1 MMLHLAPHYYEYH
14 ERPITPQRLAAARRR
29 LNKQRQK
36 MPLFAFE
43 ITATPEQSI
52 EEVDRN
58 AAETKRR
65 LRRWYAGAIKNLRYV
80 WRSISEDERARLVDA
95 WAKSSYPKT
104 ASYALEW
111 LRKEGYCTIT
121 GFYNQEE
128 KRFEVIVV
136 PTLKIGSY
144 DKIL

>member
-1 MMLHLAPHYYEYH
+1 MMLYLAPHYYEYR

-43 ITATPEQSI
+43 ITTTPEQSI
-52 EEVDRN
+52 EEVDRD

-65 LRRWYAGAIKNLRYV
+65 LRRWYAGAIKRLRLV
-80 WRSISEDERARLVDA
+80 WRSIPDHERARLIEA
-95 WAKSSYPKT
+95 WAESSYPKT

-111 LRKEGYCTIT
+111 LRKEGHCTIT
-121 GFYNQEE
+121 GFYNREE
-128 KRFEVIVV
+128 KRFEVTVV
-136 PTLKIGSY
+136 PTFSQRG
-144 DKIL
+144 